1 MPLNDALTAFL
12 TEMAASGVKP
22 IAESTPEEV
31 RALTASLAE
40 LYGSGPEMERV
51 EDRMVPVEGGSIA
64 ARVLVP
70 RGRPRGVLIYY
81 HGGGWV
87 IGGNLD
93 EFDTLGRKLADR
105 TRCAVVLVDYRLAPE
120 HRYPIAVDDSYAAL
134 EWVNER
140 IAEIAGANVP
150 IIVAGDSAGGNIAAV
165 MARRSRDLGG
175 PPIAF
180 QALVYP
186 VTDADLDNASYTAA
200 ENQLLLD
207 RPSMV
212 WFWDHYLPDADRRA
226 EPDAS
231 PLRAGDL
238 SGLPPAIV
246 LTAEYDVLRDEG
258 EAYADQL
265 TAAGVAV
272 ERHRHAGQMHGFFT
286 LLMVPGHEDAID
298 QIASAIDTHV
308 PANARS
314 ENNAT

>member
-31 RALTASLAE
+31 RSLTAGLAE
-40 LYGSGPEMERV
+40 LFGSGPEMERV
-51 EDRMVPVEGGSIA
+51 EDHTIPVDGGSIA

-70 RGRPRGVLIYY
+70 RVRARGVLIYY

-165 MARRSRDLGG
+165 VARISRVG
-175 PPIAF
+175 
-180 QALVYP
+180 
-186 VTDADLDNASYTAA
+186 
-200 ENQLLLD
+200 
-207 RPSMV
+207 
-212 WFWDHYLPDADRRA
+212 
-226 EPDAS
+226 
-231 PLRAGDL
+231 
-238 SGLPPAIV
+238 
-246 LTAEYDVLRDEG
+246 
-258 EAYADQL
+258 
-265 TAAGVAV
+265 
-272 ERHRHAGQMHGFFT
+272 
-286 LLMVPGHEDAID
+286 
-298 QIASAIDTHV
+298 
-308 PANARS
+308 
-314 ENNAT
+314 